1 MRLEAHVML
10 DRRRA
15 IAGAFILA
23 AIGLAAAPAMARSEK
38 KWVCPPCGCADDGK
52 VFDAPGRC
60 PACGFDLIEKPD
72 VKPAPATA
80 PVAEKTEKADPASPK
95 QQQTPPAK
103 APAAPSS
110 PKATPPQ

>member
-15 IAGAFILA
+15 VIGAFILA
-23 AIGLAAAPAMARSEK
+23 AMGLAAAPAMARSEK

-72 VKPAPATA
+72 VKPAPASA
-80 PVAEKTEKADPASPK
+80 PATEKADPAAPK
-95 QQQTPPAK
+95 PQQAPPAK
-103 APAAPSS
+103 EQTAPSS